1 MKSILVNDLWT
12 VASIYNQ
19 GLFFLNKN
27 KLVNINIVNKTVM
40 AVNENSHNLIG
51 IVRQKELLK
60 KENDTEKNAIICT
73 DILSEKNY
81 GPFKRQKI

>member
-1 MKSILVNDLWT
+1 
-12 VASIYNQ
+12 
-19 GLFFLNKN
+19 
-27 KLVNINIVNKTVM
+27 M

-73 DILSEKNY
+73 DILSEKIMVLSNVKKY
-81 GPFKRQKI
+81 NITVYNDSNMLVKMPHKIIIMII